1 VDNIPFN
8 PISESSKSGDAV
20 TKMDFTYDSFVKE
33 EIIDIDDEVIDVET
47 CQENDE
53 ETNLKDNH
61 ILEENPVVQKPK
73 LLKTTPRTVVISP
86 KQSKGPIAISKNLS
100 KPVFIPINLSNVKT
114 IKVRRVY
121 LVLTL
126 MNIFIYIYINHNLNI
141 LCRLLIRTVKQ
152 SMLMHSDDYSP

>member
-1 VDNIPFN
+1 MPFN
-8 PISESSKSGDAV
+8 TISESSKSDDAV

-33 EIIDIDDEVIDVET
+33 EIIDIDDEEEIDDDMK
-47 CQENDE
+47 QEHNE
-53 ETNLKDNH
+53 ETNYKDNH
-61 ILEENPVVQKPK
+61 ILEEKPTIIQQPQ

-121 LVLTL
+121 LILTG
-126 MNIFIYIYINHNLNI
+126 FEDSFFKYIL
-141 LCRLLIRTVKQ
+141 
-152 SMLMHSDDYSP
+152 